1 MKQMKVALYAALA
14 ALAAFVVM
22 LPITVIRAQSGDVAT
37 AITKL
42 ENDGVKADLAGDT
55 KSYIEKYAADDWMGC
70 DSSGKWYTKAEA
82 LKLFTDTKN
91 NKYNSEKLS
100 DLKVRVYGNGNTAV
114 ATYSDAY
121 DALVD
126 GQHRTRTVLST
137 DVWVKIG
144 NDWKQVSSHSTT
156 AK

>member
-1 MKQMKVALYAALA
+1 MYSHEGGGMKRTKVKLYTALA
-14 ALAAFVVM
+14 ALGAFAAL
-22 LPITVIRAQSGDVAT
+22 LPVTIIRAQSGDVAA

-55 KSYIEKYAADDWMGC
+55 KSWIEKYAADDWMGC
-70 DSSGKWYTKAEA
+70 DSSGKWYTKPEA

-121 DALVD
+121 DAL
-126 GQHRTRTVLST
+126 
-137 DVWVKIG
+137 
-144 NDWKQVSSHSTT
+144 
-156 AK
+156 